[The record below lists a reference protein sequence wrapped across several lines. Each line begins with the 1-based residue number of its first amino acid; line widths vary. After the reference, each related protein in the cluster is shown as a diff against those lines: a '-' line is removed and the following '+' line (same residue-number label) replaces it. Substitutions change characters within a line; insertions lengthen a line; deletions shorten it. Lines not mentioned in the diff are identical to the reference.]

1 MATLGAEFA
10 TLRHR
15 ATDYSPSRGAAD
27 IELRELENEIASHRD
42 RPSSVLLKPTLLLV
56 QTGGYSPLV
65 TTKRPSGFGTPA
77 GGKQVCKLSGHK
89 KAAYAVAF
97 SRDSRWLISGSWSE
111 HFVERRI

>member
-42 RPSSVLLKPTLLLV
+42 RPSSVLLKLT
-56 QTGGYSPLV
+56 
-65 TTKRPSGFGTPA
+65 F
-77 GGKQVCKLSGHK
+77 
-89 KAAYAVAF
+89 AF
-97 SRDSRWLISGSWSE
+97 SPNGRLLATGDDEKTIRIWDP
-111 HFVERRI
+111 RRRKTSM

>member
-89 KAAYAVAF
+89 KAAYASLSARTVAF
-97 SRDSRWLISGSWSE
+97 SRDGRWLVS
-111 HFVERRI
+111 